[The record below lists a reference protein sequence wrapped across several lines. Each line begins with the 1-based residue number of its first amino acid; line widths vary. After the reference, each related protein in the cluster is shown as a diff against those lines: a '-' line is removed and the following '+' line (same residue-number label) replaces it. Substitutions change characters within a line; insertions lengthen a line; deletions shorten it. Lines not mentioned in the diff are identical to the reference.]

1 MVKANHWSLSSSL
14 LHYQPYHLT
23 TMPETPPNI
32 NNNYVLT
39 FVQIEDLLK
48 KFKKIKIFNSEAFGI
63 VNIFYQDDPL
73 PKANRKK
80 GDGRGQK
87 IDDSSININQIIPR
101 FATYIGEKNGT
112 DQRFSSAFVK
122 EKERTHT
129 HYYIINGEQF
139 RIRDDNGIV
148 DVIPYLRKHVFNEKY
163 IGILYPEQLN
173 FVLKFKN
180 ESVAN
185 KVYNELGDK
194 LYDLQYDPNNNSI
207 IREPGGLHNTI
218 IPTEFKYPHNRIIFG
233 APGTGKSH
241 KANLDAN
248 ELLLGERKEDKVLI
262 IDEKKAKAAHME
274 RVTFHPEYSY
284 YDFVGSY
291 KPIMRKTGKTKKI
304 EYAFVPGPFT
314 RILVKALRDEDNHP
328 HLLLIEEIN
337 RARVAA
343 VFGDMFQLLDRDKG
357 GESEYSICLS
367 EDMKEY
373 LAKEGLHLEELK
385 LPSNLYIWAT
395 MNSADQGVYPLDT
408 AFKRRWS
415 MEYLSIDEGAKDD
428 NIGWNTI
435 RQGINDLLK
444 PHVNEDKLMG
454 YYFLKEEERNTEAH
468 LDEALKGKV
477 LMYLFDDAA
486 KPFRKRVFKEVD
498 GKGIYSELRKEMSL
512 GKPNLGIFAGGQFW
526 TPHEPT
532 QKNAQDA
539 SPAE

>member
-1 MVKANHWSLSSSL
+1 MSNLHEVSYNAINKSSIKIKDIQAKLNTNIKVYAIKYGQDLLSRPEEINASNTSAATEILPFRLLIPTMAIFLACKFGINERFQKTFDVGNIRDKSIFIINEKVINLRANGSFSDNFSFFRKNIFTAYPELEADKLSFIFSYANDNRSEKEVIEL
-14 LHYQPYHLT
+14 LGEENILPYNGKLEKT
-23 TMPETPPNI
+23 EQ
-32 NNNYVLT
+32 T
-39 FVQIEDLLK
+39 FV
-48 KFKKIKIFNSEAFGI
+48 
-63 VNIFYQDDPL
+63 Y
-73 PKANRKK
+73 
-80 GDGRGQK
+80 
-87 IDDSSININQIIPR
+87 
-101 FATYIGEKNGT
+101 
-112 DQRFSSAFVK
+112 
-122 EKERTHT
+122 
-129 HYYIINGEQF
+129 
-139 RIRDDNGIV
+139 
-148 DVIPYLRKHVFNEKY
+148 
-163 IGILYPEQLN
+163 
-173 FVLKFKN
+173 
-180 ESVAN
+180 N
-185 KVYNELGDK
+185 KTT
-194 LYDLQYDPNNNSI
+194 NNSYA
-207 IREPGGLHNTI
+207 L
-218 IPTEFKYPHNRIIFG
+218 NRIIFG

-241 KANLDAN
+241 KANQDAN
-248 ELLLGERKEDKVLI
+248 VLLAGKDKDLEDSQKQY
-262 IDEKKAKAAHME
+262 KAEHME

-291 KPIMRKTGKTKKI
+291 KPVMKNVPAIYVEGGISKTGKTEQCEKTTERKI

-367 EDMKEY
+367 EDLKEY
-373 LAKEGLHLEELK
+373 LEKEGLHLEELK

-415 MEYLSIDEGAKDD
+415 MEYLGIDEGAKDD

-454 YYFLKEEERNTEAH
+454 YYFLKEEERDTEAH

-486 KPFRKRVFKEVD
+486 KPCRKRVFKEVD

-532 QKNAQDA
+532 QPNAQDA